1 SIVTA
6 IPNGMYELHTPSA
19 SPRSAGAAAEKINAA
34 IDTVAARKPA
44 PSTTREA
51 TSHPSDGAS
60 APATPPITSSPR
72 PPSATRN
79 APKRSGASPNAT
91 AAMTAMVLK
100 ADTTQPAVTSERL
113 SSLVSAGSAGGS
125 LPT

>member
-1 SIVTA
+1 MSAGAMSIVTA

-60 APATPPITSSPR
+60 APATPPIKSSPR
-72 PPSATRN
+72 PTREKRN
-79 APKRSGASPNAT
+79 AAK
-91 AAMTAMVLK
+91 
-100 ADTTQPAVTSERL
+100 
-113 SSLVSAGSAGGS
+113 GSAARTHGTAEVEG
-125 LPT
+125 